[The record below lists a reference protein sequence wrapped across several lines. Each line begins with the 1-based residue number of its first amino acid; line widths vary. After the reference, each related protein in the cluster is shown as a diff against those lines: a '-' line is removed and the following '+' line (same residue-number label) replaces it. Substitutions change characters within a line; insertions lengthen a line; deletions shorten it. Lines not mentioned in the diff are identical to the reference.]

1 MNLFTYTTSITTS
14 TVLLVLALALVL
26 AMVSALL
33 LVELVTCSQ
42 KGHVTWNGWIDE
54 VLLVFWFLA
63 GKPMLLAGKFTIPIP
78 TQKL

>member
-1 MNLFTYTTSITTS
+1 
-14 TVLLVLALALVL
+14 VLLVLALALVL

-42 KGHVTWNGWIDE
+42 KGHVTWNGWMDE